1 MPDPQRVRQSST
13 RVFSILMVLI
23 GIALLVRTIAAGGGV
38 ATTGILLGVLFI
50 LAGAGRLYLQW
61 RGS

>member
-38 ATTGILLGVLFI
+38 ATTV
-50 LAGAGRLYLQW
+50 
-61 RGS
+61 

>member
-1 MPDPQRVRQSST
+1 MPDPQRARQSST

-50 LAGAGRLYLQW
+50 LAGAGRLYLQS
-61 RGS
+61 RGP